1 VRAQAASVLVL
12 LAAAPAAAGQQGSIQ
27 LSTETALVQGDP
39 QRRATER
46 TYQPDF
52 GISFL
57 QPGSRVGQFQLEV
70 RGTRRGDEVHL
81 GRTFVA
87 VRDARSRGI
96 TWTLEGGDLHTTP
109 ALGDYQFSNLSAAS
123 ITFSGGAVTAK
134 TRRTTTQIAAGQ
146 STAWRN
152 IFGTDP
158 DTLAQSLALAR
169 MTYRQSARVQLN
181 ARAARVR
188 TSNLKEFAKLIDASE
203 QAGGGTRFLLTPSIH
218 LVADGSFV
226 RYRAT
231 GAAATVDDVSY
242 VTGAHVLL
250 SRGWV
255 QIDRS
260 RFSPGDFPV
269 VNASLR
275 DRNGLF
281 AAGEYDVFSRVRV
294 FGGWET
300 IDTNINAS
308 GTSLLRPQATADRGF
323 GGMRVRVGTRSTVAV
338 RIEDGGRVSRPAV
351 RTLPQQTTVPSTSD
365 TGVLSAELQSTIGK
379 LTVFG
384 RYSRRE
390 NVDSSFSSSTFTQR
404 DTAGQAFLN
413 VSRGTQFFGVATL
426 TNQRA
431 ASGSGSTFL
440 QLTGGGQQ
448 QVFRQGLW
456 LRAEGTVSR
465 NRDLTTG
472 LLAPRNAVNVGLN
485 GQISP
490 QTTIGFNVYV
500 DRAPVGFPSEKE
512 TWLARSTLRLVHS
525 IPTGTARVASAT
537 SVGARTARGTGS
549 VFGTVFA
556 DWNANGHPDPGEGTL
571 AGIPVALGILAHV
584 TTARD
589 GEFAFLNVPAGAQH
603 VQLDLTAL
611 PVDFDPPVATDIVV
625 ELARGD
631 TRRVAFG
638 LIPLGGIHGRVA
650 EDTNR
655 NGQLDP
661 GEPPVEGAV
670 LTLDGGQ
677 RSELARSGA
686 FRFDAVRSGNHQVEL
701 LKESLPEGA
710 TIVGGSERPARITR
724 EQPQVDVTYVVT
736 IEKRPEVRKVFPPKG
751 GGGAS
756 PLVKASPA
764 PSKRPLTA
772 TRAESS
778 APHDGGIYTIQIA
791 ALNDSVRARAL
802 VAELKAAG
810 FAAYLVEPSAAD
822 RRGPYRVR
830 VGRYATRAAASQMAV
845 RLASERGTKLWVTTT
860 R

>member
-1 VRAQAASVLVL
+1 MRAQAASVLVL

-27 LSTETALVQGDP
+27 LSTETQLVQGDP
-39 QRRATER
+39 QRRASER
-46 TYQPDF
+46 TFEPDF

-57 QPGSRVGQFQLEV
+57 QPGSRVGQFQLDV
-70 RGTRRGDEVHL
+70 RGTRRGDELHL
-81 GRTFVA
+81 GRTLVA

-96 TWTLEGGDLHTTP
+96 TWTLEGGDLYTTP

-123 ITFSGGAVTAK
+123 ITFSGAAVTAK
-134 TRRTTTQIAAGQ
+134 TRRTTTQVIGGQ

-188 TSNLKEFAKLIDASE
+188 TSNLKEFAKTIDASD
-203 QAGGGTRFLLTPSIH
+203 QTGGGMRFLLTPSIH

-231 GAAATVDDVSY
+231 GASTIVNDLSY
-242 VTGAHVLL
+242 LMGAHVLL

-255 QIDRS
+255 QINRS

-300 IDTNINAS
+300 IDTNINPT
-308 GTSLLRPQATADRGF
+308 GTSLLRPEATADRGF
-323 GGMRVRVGTRSTVAV
+323 GGVRVRVGTRSSVSV
-338 RIEDGGRVSRPAV
+338 RAEEGGRVSRPVIQALP
-351 RTLPQQTTVPSTSD
+351 RTAGVPTTSD
-365 TGVLSAELQSTIGK
+365 TGVLSAEVQSTLGRV
-379 LTVFG
+379 TTFG

-390 NVDSSFSSSTFTQR
+390 NVDSSFAASTFTQY
-404 DTAGQAFLN
+404 DTAGQVFLN
-413 VSRGTQFFGVATL
+413 LSRQTQLFAVATL

-431 ASGSGSTFL
+431 LSGSGSTFL
-440 QLTGGGQQ
+440 QVTSGGQQ

-456 LRAEGTVSR
+456 LRVEGTATR
-465 NRDLTTG
+465 NRDLSTG
-472 LLAPRNAVNVGLN
+472 LLAPRDALNVGLN
-485 GQISP
+485 GQISAK
-490 QTTIGFNVYV
+490 TTIGFNVYL
-500 DRAPVGFPSEKE
+500 DRAPIGFPSEKDA
-512 TWLARSTLRLVHS
+512 WLARSTLRLVHS

-537 SVGARTARGTGS
+537 SAGARTVRGTGS
-549 VFGTVFA
+549 VLGSVFA
-556 DWNANGHPDPGEGTL
+556 DWNGNGQPDPGEGTL
-571 AGIPVALGILAHV
+571 AGIPVALGTLAHV

-589 GEFAFLNVPAGAQH
+589 GAFAFLNVPAGALH
-603 VQLDLTAL
+603 VQLDLNAL
-611 PVDFDPPVATDIVV
+611 PVDFDAPAATDLVI
-625 ELARGD
+625 EIARGD

-638 LIPLGGIHGRVA
+638 LIPLGSVYGRVL
-650 EDTNR
+650 EDANK
-655 NGQLDP
+655 NGQADP
-661 GEPPVEGAV
+661 GEPAIEGAV
-670 LTLDGGQ
+670 LTLDGGL
-677 RSELARSGA
+677 RSEMARRGA
-686 FRFDAVRSGNHQVEL
+686 FRFDAVRSGEHRLEL

-710 TIVGGSERPARITR
+710 TIVGGSERPAPIAR
-724 EQPQVDVTYVVT
+724 EQPQVDVTYLVT

-751 GGGAS
+751 GGAP

-764 PSKRPLTA
+764 PLKRPLAA
-772 TRAESS
+772 TRAEPSP
-778 APHDGGIYTIQIA
+778 PHVAGIYTVQIA
-791 ALNDSVRARAL
+791 ALNDSARARAL
-802 VAELKAAG
+802 VAELKASG

-830 VGRYATRAAASQMAV
+830 VGRYTTRAAASQMAV
-845 RLASERGTKLWVTTT
+845 RLESELGSKLWVTTT